1 MPLRIDAN
9 VLGGALDFTVR
20 GTVTGHLD
28 VVGREEPVR
37 LRLQGLPWPDLAG
50 HRLTFHRAARVGD
63 EPVHEGFQSEQAGS
77 VGDMTASRKVR
88 IPDRPIGEWIR
99 LPAAERLHTLGNC
112 LYLEWFDTRNGRVVL
127 ESIDYELSLD
137 PVAAWTMGP
146 DDRPGGPR
154 TDFQPFDTEALD
166 LDDYLEPEDETP
178 RSEAEIEADR
188 EAARMELLLDR
199 IGARMER
206 EGEEADHA
214 QIMEEERERLRR
226 ELGEP
231 EPEPLTPEEEEERAR
246 WIEEMN
252 AALIEAEESINEE
265 EEGEE
270 DVDHP
275 LVVRTTDY
283 ALALW
288 RELIGNLEEKAAL
301 TREHPFVEITD
312 GVTFAGVKLAGALQS
327 SMRRGEWPP
336 DPLFAGDS
344 LVRLKKARGYL
355 HDALAGLKAVENDG
369 LLGGIRLDDI
379 GREIREILAEVE
391 ILIADIRRIL
401 G

>member
-1 MPLRIDAN
+1 MALRIDSN
-9 VLGGALDFTVR
+9 VRSGALDFTVR

-28 VVGREEPVR
+28 VIGRDEPVR

-50 HRLTFHRAARVGD
+50 HRLTFHRAARVDD

-77 VGDMTASRKVR
+77 VGDMTASRKVK
-88 IPDRPIGEWIR
+88 IPDRPIEEWIR
-99 LPAAERLHTLGNC
+99 LPAAERQHTLGNC
-112 LYLEWFDTRNGRVVL
+112 LYLEWFSTRNGRVVL
-127 ESIDYELSLD
+127 ESTDYELSLD
-137 PVAAWTMGP
+137 PVAAWVMGP

-154 TDFQPFDTEALD
+154 TDFQPFDTEPLD

-188 EAARMELLLDR
+188 EAARMDLLLDR

-206 EGEEADHA
+206 EGEDADYA

-231 EPEPLTPEEEEERAR
+231 EPEPLTPEEEEERSR

-252 AALIEAEESINEE
+252 AAMLDAENSMDEE
-265 EEGEE
+265 EEEE

-283 ALALW
+283 AIGLW
-288 RELIGNLEEKAAL
+288 RELVGNIEKKATL
-301 TREHPFVEITD
+301 TPEHPFVEITD

-344 LVRLKKARGYL
+344 LVRLKKARGHL
-355 HDALAGLKAVENDG
+355 HDALAGLKAAENDG
-369 LLGGIRLDDI
+369 LLGGIRLDEI
-379 GREIREILAEVE
+379 GREIRGILAEVE